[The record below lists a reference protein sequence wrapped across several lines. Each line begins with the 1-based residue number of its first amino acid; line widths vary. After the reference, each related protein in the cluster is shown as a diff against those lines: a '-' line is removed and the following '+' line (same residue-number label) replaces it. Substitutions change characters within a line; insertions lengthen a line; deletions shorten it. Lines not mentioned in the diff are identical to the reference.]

1 MRMVDLI
8 IKKREKQ
15 ELTKEEISFIIE
27 GFTNKSIPNY
37 QMSAFLMAVYFNGMT
52 DEESTNMALAM
63 MNSGDVFDLSSI
75 EGIKVDK
82 HSTGGVGD
90 KVSIVLGPLMAAC
103 GAKFAKMSG
112 RGLGH
117 TGGTLDKLESIKGFN
132 IEMSE
137 KDFIKQVNEIGL
149 AIIGQSDNITPA
161 DKYIYALRDVTG
173 TVPAIPLIA
182 SSIMSKKLASG
193 ANAICLDVKVGSGA
207 FLETITEAKKLAEL
221 MVNIGNLA
229 GRKMSAIIT
238 SMDEPLGNNIGNAL
252 EVKEAIEMLKGGGP
266 EDLKIVVYEIC
277 KQLLIAAEITC
288 EKEAEAL
295 LDEKISSGEAFNKLV
310 EMVVAQG
317 GDKEVILNPELL
329 PTAKYKIPFIA
340 YKSGFIEEMDTE
352 QIGVAGML
360 LGAGRRTLDDEID
373 MAVGLE
379 FVNKVGAYVNKDD
392 VICYLHANS
401 KNVEQSLK
409 ILQEA
414 IKIGENK
421 RVLKLI
427 EGVIKWV
434 MRW

>member
-392 VICYLHANS
+392 VICYYANS

-414 IKIGENK
+414 IKIGKNK

-427 EGVIKWV
+427 EGVIK
-434 MRW
+434 

>member
-427 EGVIKWV
+427 EGVIK
-434 MRW
+434 

>member
-1 MRMVDLI
+1 
-8 IKKREKQ
+8 
-15 ELTKEEISFIIE
+15 
-27 GFTNKSIPNY
+27 
-37 QMSAFLMAVYFNGMT
+37 MAVYFNGMT

-414 IKIGENK
+414 IKIGKNK

-427 EGVIKWV
+427 EGVIK
-434 MRW
+434 

>member
-414 IKIGENK
+414 IKIGKNK

>member
-277 KQLLIAAEITC
+277 KQLLVAAEITC

-295 LDEKISSGEAFNKLV
+295 LDEKINSGEAFNKLV

-414 IKIGENK
+414 IKIGKNK
-421 RVLKLI
+421 RVLKII
-427 EGVIKWV
+427 EGVIK
-434 MRW
+434 

>member
-161 DKYIYALRDVTG
+161 DKYIYARSEEHT
-173 TVPAIPLIA
+173 
-182 SSIMSKKLASG
+182 S
-193 ANAICLDVKVGSGA
+193 
-207 FLETITEAKKLAEL
+207 EL
-221 MVNIGNLA
+221 
-229 GRKMSAIIT
+229 
-238 SMDEPLGNNIGNAL
+238 
-252 EVKEAIEMLKGGGP
+252 
-266 EDLKIVVYEIC
+266 
-277 KQLLIAAEITC
+277 
-288 EKEAEAL
+288 
-295 LDEKISSGEAFNKLV
+295 
-310 EMVVAQG
+310 
-317 GDKEVILNPELL
+317 
-329 PTAKYKIPFIA
+329 
-340 YKSGFIEEMDTE
+340 
-352 QIGVAGML
+352 
-360 LGAGRRTLDDEID
+360 
-373 MAVGLE
+373 
-379 FVNKVGAYVNKDD
+379 
-392 VICYLHANS
+392 
-401 KNVEQSLK
+401 QS
-409 ILQEA
+409 
-414 IKIGENK
+414 
-421 RVLKLI
+421 RPH
-427 EGVIKWV
+427 
-434 MRW
+434 

>member
-8 IKKREKQ
+8 IKKREKH

-193 ANAICLDVKVGSGA
+193 SDAICLDVKVGSGA

-277 KQLLIAAEITC
+277 KQLLVAAEITC

-414 IKIGENK
+414 IKIGKNK
-421 RVLKLI
+421 RVLKII
-427 EGVIKWV
+427 EGVIK
-434 MRW
+434 

>member
-132 IEMSE
+132 IEMGE

-414 IKIGENK
+414 IKIGKNK

-427 EGVIKWV
+427 EGVIK
-434 MRW
+434 

>member
-1 MRMVDLI
+1 MVDLI

-414 IKIGENK
+414 IKIGKNK

-427 EGVIKWV
+427 EGVIK
-434 MRW
+434 

>member
-8 IKKREKQ
+8 IKKREKE
-15 ELTKEEISFIIE
+15 ELTEEEINFIIN
-27 GFTNKSIPNY
+27 GYTNKSIPDY
-37 QMSAFLMAVYFNGMT
+37 QMSAFLMAIYFNGMT
-52 DEESTNMALAM
+52 NEESTNMALAM
-63 MNSGDVFDLSSI
+63 KNSGDVFDLKKI

-132 IEMSE
+132 IEMNE
-137 KDFIKQVNEIGL
+137 KEFIKQVNDIGL

-193 ANAICLDVKVGSGA
+193 ADAICLDVKTGSGA
-207 FLETITEAKKLAEL
+207 FIESIDDAKKLARL
-221 MVNIGNLA
+221 MVDIGNLA
-229 GRKMSAIIT
+229 GKKMSAIIT
-238 SMDEPLGNNIGNAL
+238 NMDAPLGNNIGNAL
-252 EVKEAIEMLKGGGP
+252 EVKEAIEMLKGEGP
-266 EDLKIVVYEIC
+266 EDLKTVVYEIC
-277 KQLLIAAEITC
+277 KQLLLAAELAT
-288 EKEAEAL
+288 EKTATLL
-295 LDEKISSGEAFNKLV
+295 LDEKINSGEAYNKLI
-310 EMVVAQG
+310 EMVEAQG

-329 PTAKYKIPFIA
+329 PKAKNKVPFIA
-340 YKSGFIEEMDTE
+340 YKSGFIEEIDTE
-352 QIGVAGML
+352 QVGVAAML

-379 FVNKVGAYVNKDD
+379 FINKVGAYVNKDD
-392 VICYLHANS
+392 VICYLHVNDVGVKEAL
-401 KNVEQSLK
+401 E
-409 ILQEA
+409 ILQNA
-414 IKIGENK
+414 IKIGKNK
-421 RVLKLI
+421 KVLRLI
-427 EGVIKWV
+427 EGIIK
-434 MRW
+434 

>member
-1 MRMVDLI
+1 
-8 IKKREKQ
+8 
-15 ELTKEEISFIIE
+15 
-27 GFTNKSIPNY
+27 
-37 QMSAFLMAVYFNGMT
+37 
-52 DEESTNMALAM
+52 
-63 MNSGDVFDLSSI
+63 
-75 EGIKVDK
+75 
-82 HSTGGVGD
+82 
-90 KVSIVLGPLMAAC
+90 
-103 GAKFAKMSG
+103 MSG

-414 IKIGENK
+414 IKIGKNK

-427 EGVIKWV
+427 EGVIK
-434 MRW
+434 

>member
-414 IKIGENK
+414 IKIGKNK

-427 EGVIKWV
+427 EGVIK
-434 MRW
+434 